1 MNLLSLRN
9 RVRLVIAAVILLWF
23 LSHALFVGAGNF
35 LEGWEFWTLLLVV
48 VIGIAFANLVV
59 RRAMSRYRAAVARED
74 LQAAQREYETLR
86 DYWRRR
92 GSETIKTYGINI
104 LLLEGRYR
112 DALDQL
118 QALDMKRI
126 GKKGAPVVTN
136 QIAWCL
142 AQLGEPAN
150 ALELAQSVL
159 AQLESMGPQFAASG
173 HLVIGTSYVFIG
185 KHGEAVSHLEQA
197 NNTTFVS
204 TKSVA
209 SFYLGACYSA
219 LGDSEKARLAYQQA
233 HEALP
238 KGRFGMRAL
247 EHLL

>member
-1 MNLLSLRN
+1 MNLSLRN
-9 RVRLVIAAVILLWF
+9 RVRLVIVAVILLWF
-23 LSHALFVGAGNF
+23 LSHALFVGVGNF
-35 LEGWEFWTLLLVV
+35 LEGREFWTLLLAVA
-48 VIGIAFANLVV
+48 IGIVFANLIV
-59 RRAMSRYRAAVARED
+59 RRAVSRYRAAVARED

-86 DYWRRR
+86 DFWRRR

-104 LLLEGRYR
+104 LILEGRYR
-112 DALDQL
+112 DAVDQL

-126 GKKGAPVVTN
+126 GEKGAPVVTN

-142 AQLGEPAN
+142 AQLGEPAK

-159 AQLESMGPQFAASG
+159 TQLESMGPQCTASG
-173 HLVIGTSYVFIG
+173 HLVIGTSCFLLG

-197 NNTTFVS
+197 NNTTFAS

-209 SFYLGACYSA
+209 SFYLGESYAA
-219 LGDSEKARLAYQQA
+219 LGDSQKARLAYQQA

-238 KGRFGMRAL
+238 RGKFGMRAL
-247 EHLL
+247 EHLY

>member
-1 MNLLSLRN
+1 MKLSLRN
-9 RVRLVIAAVILLWF
+9 RVRLVIVAVILLWF
-23 LSHALFVGAGNF
+23 LSHALFVGVGNF
-35 LEGWEFWTLLLVV
+35 LEGREFWTLLLAVA
-48 VIGIAFANLVV
+48 IGIVFANLIV
-59 RRAMSRYRAAVARED
+59 RRAVSRYRAAVARED

-86 DYWRRR
+86 DFWRRR

-104 LLLEGRYR
+104 LILEGRYR
-112 DALDQL
+112 DAVDQL

-126 GKKGAPVVTN
+126 GEKGAPVVTN

-142 AQLGEPAN
+142 AQLGEPAK

-159 AQLESMGPQFAASG
+159 TQLESMGPQCTASG
-173 HLVIGTSYVFIG
+173 HLVIGTSCFLLG

-197 NNTTFVS
+197 NNTTFAS

-209 SFYLGACYSA
+209 SFYLGESYAA

-238 KGRFGMRAL
+238 RGKFGMRAL
-247 EHLL
+247 EHLY

>member
-1 MNLLSLRN
+1 
-9 RVRLVIAAVILLWF
+9 LWF
-23 LSHALFVGAGNF
+23 LSHALFVGLGNF
-35 LEGWEFWTLLLVV
+35 LEGREFWTLLLAVA
-48 VIGIAFANLVV
+48 IGIVFANLIV
-59 RRAMSRYRAAVARED
+59 RRAVSRYRAAVARED

-86 DYWRRR
+86 DFWRRR

-104 LLLEGRYR
+104 LILEGRYR
-112 DALDQL
+112 DAVDQL

-126 GKKGAPVVTN
+126 GEKGAPVVTN

-142 AQLGEPAN
+142 AQLGEPAK

-159 AQLESMGPQFAASG
+159 TQLESMGPQCTASG
-173 HLVIGTSYVFIG
+173 HLVIGTSCFLLG

-197 NNTTFVS
+197 NNTTFAS

-209 SFYLGACYSA
+209 SFYLGESYAA
-219 LGDSEKARLAYQQA
+219 LGDSQKARLAYQQA

-238 KGRFGMRAL
+238 RGKFGMRAL
-247 EHLL
+247 EHLY

>member
-1 MNLLSLRN
+1 MNLSLRN
-9 RVRLVIAAVILLWF
+9 RVRLVIVAVILLWF
-23 LSHALFVGAGNF
+23 LSHALFVGVGNF
-35 LEGWEFWTLLLVV
+35 LEGREFWTLLLAVA
-48 VIGIAFANLVV
+48 IGIVFANLIV
-59 RRAMSRYRAAVARED
+59 RRAVSRYRAAVARED

-86 DYWRRR
+86 DFWRRR

-104 LLLEGRYR
+104 LILEGRYR
-112 DALDQL
+112 DAVDQL

-126 GKKGAPVVTN
+126 GEKGAPVVTN

-142 AQLGEPAN
+142 AQLGEPAK

-159 AQLESMGPQFAASG
+159 TQLESMGPQCTASG
-173 HLVIGTSYVFIG
+173 HLVIGTSCFLLG

-197 NNTTFVS
+197 NNTTFAS

-209 SFYLGACYSA
+209 SFYLGESYAA
-219 LGDSEKARLAYQQA
+219 LGDSQKARLAYQQA

-238 KGRFGMRAL
+238 RGKFGMRAL
-247 EHLL
+247 EHLC